1 MILRSVP
8 KSAFQFRRG
17 CRGLCLPWSLSAV
30 KRCLVRVEVQRRWE
44 ERGRPFVN
52 VSRAL
57 TGRASAAVSQAGGA
71 GDSRALPCPQPTRG
85 GVRGGLHSPSEVC
98 PLRSSPALPSPGHP
112 RCPCRGMAGRAINN
126 ATGMRSLARLPLL
139 VAVRSESSPARSGPC
154 AALGAPAGPCPG
166 HSSPSR
172 PRARLCS
179 AWGAVL
185 PSPSSFVDCFVPLRS
200 HVRRLL
206 REALPGHPV

>member
-1 MILRSVP
+1 MVSV
-8 KSAFQFRRG
+8 
-17 CRGLCLPWSLSAV
+17 CRGLSAV

-57 TGRASAAVSQAGGA
+57 TGRASSAVSQAGGA
-71 GDSRALPCPQPTRG
+71 GDSRALPCPQPTGG
-85 GVRGGLHSPSEVC
+85 GVREGLHSPSEVC

-185 PSPSSFVDCFVPLRS
+185 PSPSSFVPLRS

-206 REALPGHPV
+206 REALLGHPV